1 MKDSEKYNY
10 DDNESTVDLI
20 NYDRIERDQFSD
32 DFFSKSYL
40 STRHD
45 LLHKLII
52 VWRLWYSVA
61 DLQSRSQLFLKT

>member
-45 LLHKLII
+45 LLHKFII
-52 VWRLWYSVA
+52 LWRLWYSVA

>member
-32 DFFSKSYL
+32 DFFQN
-40 STRHD
+40 R
-45 LLHKLII
+45 I
-52 VWRLWYSVA
+52 WRLVTTYYIS
-61 DLQSRSQLFLKT
+61 S